1 MKDNTVSQELNKE
14 FIKEKLKI
22 FGWTQEDFS
31 RKVNGKKEWL
41 HNRLYKPD
49 YPITKD
55 EMSKIAFL
63 LNCTVEEL
71 TAIRKDDI
79 SAEKGKE
86 SYIIAD
92 ALNTIIEKLDLICD
106 GLGIVKKEVS
116 ND

>member
-63 LNCTVEEL
+63 LDCKVEEL
-71 TAIRKDDI
+71 IAIQKDEI
-79 SAEKGKE
+79 LAEKDKIL
-86 SYIIAD
+86 YIIVD
-92 ALNTIIEKLDLICD
+92 VLNTIIKKLDLICD
-106 GLGIVKKEVS
+106 GLGIETKEVS